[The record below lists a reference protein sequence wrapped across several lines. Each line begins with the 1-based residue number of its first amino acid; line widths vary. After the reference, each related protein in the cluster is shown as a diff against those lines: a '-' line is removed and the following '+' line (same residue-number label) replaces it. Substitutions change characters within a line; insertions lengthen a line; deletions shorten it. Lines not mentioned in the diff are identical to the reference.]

1 MYTLYMMPYC
11 TFHSCVKCMCCSCD
25 IAEPESLKTS
35 NPFFDE
41 ASQSLYNSYFLR
53 SNIKHTN
60 MAPRSRGLELAS
72 SILLASTRSR
82 SHFAYAFNVQR
93 PSRPPA
99 CVHGSRLNT
108 APRTFSTTP
117 TPLKKKDKGKKA
129 SDDTPVPDNKAQR
142 NRDAE
147 IDPYD
152 YSTLQAGIDK
162 AIERL
167 KDALSKTR
175 NAGRVSSENIEDLR
189 VELSK
194 GGKKVRLGD
203 IAAVVPKG
211 GRTMQVFC
219 GEDDHVRPITA
230 AIQASPFSLTPTPD
244 KENALLLTFP
254 VPPATSET
262 RQQAAE
268 EAKRMKE
275 RADLDVRTA
284 RGDAQKL
291 FNKWDKEKAVIK
303 DELHK
308 AREGMEK
315 VVKAGSE
322 EVKKTYEAAL
332 KTLER

>member
-1 MYTLYMMPYC
+1 MP
-11 TFHSCVKCMCCSCD
+11 T
-25 IAEPESLKTS
+25 
-35 NPFFDE
+35 
-41 ASQSLYNSYFLR
+41 
-53 SNIKHTN
+53 
-60 MAPRSRGLELAS
+60 RSRGLELAS
-72 SILLASTRSR
+72 SALYIPRHNLSGCNPVLKFRRPKRPTECLYKLQIAPQAQQRS
-82 SHFAYAFNVQR
+82 A
-93 PSRPPA
+93 
-99 CVHGSRLNT
+99 
-108 APRTFSTTP
+108 FSTTS
-117 TPLKKKDKGKKA
+117 TCLKKGGKGGKA
-129 SDDTPVPDNKAQR
+129 TSDTPILDNKPQR
-142 NRDAE
+142 KRDAE

-152 YSTLQAGIDK
+152 HSTLQAGIDK

-175 NAGRVSSENIEDLR
+175 NAGRVSSDTVEDLR
-189 VELSK
+189 VELEK

-219 GEDDHVRPITA
+219 GEEGQVRAIKT

-254 VPPATSET
+254 VPPATAET

-268 EAKRMKE
+268 EAKKMKE

-291 FNKWDKEKAVIK
+291 FNKWDKEKAVVK

-308 AREGMEK
+308 ARLSMEK
-315 VVKAGSE
+315 VVKTGTE
-322 EVKKTYEAAL
+322 EVQKTYEAAL

>member
-1 MYTLYMMPYC
+1 M
-11 TFHSCVKCMCCSCD
+11 
-25 IAEPESLKTS
+25 
-35 NPFFDE
+35 
-41 ASQSLYNSYFLR
+41 ASR
-53 SNIKHTN
+53 SG
-60 MAPRSRGLELAS
+60 GLELAS
-72 SILLASTRSR
+72 SILLTSTRSR

-93 PSRPPA
+93 PSQHPA
-99 CVHGSRLNT
+99 CVHSLRLNT

-117 TPLKKKDKGKKA
+117 TPFKKKEKGKKA
-129 SDDTPVPDNKAQR
+129 SDDTPVPDNKAQKK
-142 NRDAE
+142 RDAE

-152 YSTLQAGIDK
+152 YSTLQAGINK

-189 VELSK
+189 IELSK

-219 GEDDHVRPITA
+219 SEDEHVRPITS
-230 AIQASPFSLTPTPD
+230 AIQSSPFSLTPTPD
-244 KENALLLTFP
+244 KENRLLLTFP

-308 AREGMEK
+308 AREGMER
-315 VVKAGSE
+315 VVKSG
-322 EVKKTYEAAL
+322 VRRL
-332 KTLER
+332 RRRMRPH

>member
-1 MYTLYMMPYC
+1 ML
-11 TFHSCVKCMCCSCD
+11 
-25 IAEPESLKTS
+25 
-35 NPFFDE
+35 
-41 ASQSLYNSYFLR
+41 
-53 SNIKHTN
+53 
-60 MAPRSRGLELAS
+60 PRSRGLELAS
-72 SILLASTRSR
+72 SALYIPRHNLSGCSPVLKLHRPKRPVECLYKLQIAPQAQRS
-82 SHFAYAFNVQR
+82 A
-93 PSRPPA
+93 
-99 CVHGSRLNT
+99 
-108 APRTFSTTP
+108 FSTTS
-117 TPLKKKDKGKKA
+117 TCLKKGGKGEKA
-129 SDDTPVPDNKAQR
+129 NSDIFIPDNKAQR
-142 NRDAE
+142 KRDAD

-152 YSTLQAGIDK
+152 HSTLQAGIDK

-175 NAGRVSSENIEDLR
+175 NAGRVSSETVEDLR
-189 VELSK
+189 VELEK
-194 GGKKVRLGD
+194 GRKKVRLGD

-219 GEDDHVRPITA
+219 GEEGQVRAIKT

-254 VPPATSET
+254 VPPATAET

-268 EAKRMKE
+268 EAKKMKE

-291 FNKWDKEKAVIK
+291 FNKWDKEKAVVK

-308 AREGMEK
+308 ARLGMEK
-315 VVKAGSE
+315 VVKTGTE
-322 EVKKTYEAAL
+322 EVQKTYEAAL